1 MDALDEIYIV
11 STVLRAKTMQ
21 TITSREVQNRFGD
34 FVESMND
41 DVVCVTRH
49 GRPLF
54 LAVSMRDDPSRLV
67 SRVLLAYGQANAYRG
82 DQPGK
87 AMRELTASFGN
98 RAAEDGFTEADVMQL
113 VHDNRT

>member
-1 MDALDEIYIV
+1 ML
-11 STVLRAKTMQ
+11 

-54 LAVSMRDDPSRLV
+54 LAVSMRDDPATLV
-67 SRVLLAYGQANAYRG
+67 SKVLLAYGQANVYRG
-82 DQPGK
+82 EKPGK
-87 AMRELTASFGN
+87 AMRTLTAGFGN
-98 RAAEDGFTEADVMQL
+98 RAAEDGFTEAEVMQL
-113 VHDNRT
+113 VHENRT